1 MNIRL
6 DYYAANRMLREM
18 ENAAKEV
25 KCEIEN
31 MEESIENLG
40 IFWES
45 ESSCEYAMKITTD
58 FYVAKAMLS
67 SINESIST
75 FAELVQRFDAAER
88 CIRGLIE
95 GM

>member
-18 ENAAKEV
+18 ENVAKEV
-25 KCEIEN
+25 KDEIEN

-45 ESSCEYAMKITTD
+45 ESSSEYAMRITTD
-58 FYVAKAMLS
+58 FYVAKALLASISS
-67 SINESIST
+67 SINV

>member
-6 DYYAANRMLREM
+6 DYYAANKMLREM
-18 ENAAKEV
+18 EDVAKEV
-25 KCEIEN
+25 KGEIEN

-45 ESSCEYAMKITTD
+45 ESSQEYAMHITTD
-58 FYVAKAMLS
+58 FYVARALLS

-75 FAELVQRFDAAER
+75 FAEHVQRFDAAER